1 MCSCVQSSGAN
12 GQKKSEPLW
21 PTERDGVGLTDT
33 RSGRLPAE
41 DDDAELSTS
50 LAANSVGKQSR
61 HIDSFVKNRLYF
73 FTFHLFI
80 LDMRAG
86 FLRANSDA

>member
-1 MCSCVQSSGAN
+1 MQSPGAK